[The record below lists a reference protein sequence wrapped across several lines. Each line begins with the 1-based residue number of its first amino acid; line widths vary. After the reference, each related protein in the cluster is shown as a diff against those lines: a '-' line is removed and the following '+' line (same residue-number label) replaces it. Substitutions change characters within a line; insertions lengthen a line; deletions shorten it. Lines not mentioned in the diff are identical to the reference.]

1 MVSFMIRTAC
11 VIGLA
16 GILML
21 PLFVLMQSGL
31 LNGM

>member
-1 MVSFMIRTAC
+1 MVSIVIRTVY

-21 PLFVLMQSGL
+21 PFLLLMQSGVL
-31 LNGM
+31 RVV